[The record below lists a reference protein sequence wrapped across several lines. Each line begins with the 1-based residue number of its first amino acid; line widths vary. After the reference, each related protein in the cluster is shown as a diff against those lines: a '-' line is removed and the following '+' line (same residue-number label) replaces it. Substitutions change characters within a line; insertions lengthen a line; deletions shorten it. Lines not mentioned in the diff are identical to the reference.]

1 MIGIR
6 QMNNTLWVEKY
17 RPTKI
22 EDCILPKE
30 IKTMFQSIVDSGEI
44 PNLLLTGSPGIGKTT
59 VAKALCNQLDC
70 DWLMINGSDE
80 GRMIDTLRTTVVNYA
95 STVSLSG
102 GRKVIIID
110 EADYMNKDSVQPAL
124 RGVIEEFSKNCRFIF
139 TCNFKNRIIPAL
151 HSRCSVVDFTIS
163 KDAKPFLGMEM
174 LDNIKDILDEEGV
187 KYEGKILAELILK
200 YFPDFRR
207 VINELQK
214 YSLNGVIDDGILKQS
229 SDENFN
235 ELFVAL
241 KGKDFSGMR
250 KWVAQ
255 NIDNDHVRLYR
266 QIYDNLNKRF
276 VKQSIPQA
284 VLIIADYSYKAA
296 FVADQEVNMVA
307 CLTELMM
314 DCEFV

>member
-1 MIGIR
+1 
-6 QMNNTLWVEKY
+6 MNNTLWVEKY
-17 RPTKI
+17 RPETIDDCVLPVLTKNVF
-22 EDCILPKE
+22 L
-30 IKTMFQSIVDSGEI
+30 SIVDNDEI
-44 PNLLLTGSPGIGKTT
+44 PNLLLTGSPGSGKTT
-59 VAKALCNQLDC
+59 VAKALCNQLGI

-102 GRKVIIID
+102 GKKGIIID

-151 HSRCSVVDFTIS
+151 HSRCSVVDFAIGKNDKPTI
-163 KDAKPFLGMEM
+163 AMEM
-174 LDNIKDILDEEGV
+174 LTNIKKMLDAEAV
-187 KYEGKILAELILK
+187 KYEEKVLADLVLK

-214 YSLNGVIDDGILKQS
+214 YSLNGIIDSGILKQS
-229 SDENFN
+229 SDENFT

-255 NIDNDHVRLYR
+255 NIDNDHVRLFR
-266 QIYDNLNKRF
+266 QIYDNLNGKF
-276 VKQSIPQA
+276 QKKSIPPA
-284 VLIIADYSYKAA
+284 ILIIADYSYKSA

-307 CLTELMM
+307 CLTEIMM
-314 DCEFV
+314 ECELV

>member
-1 MIGIR
+1 
-6 QMNNTLWVEKY
+6 MNNTLWVEKY
-17 RPTKI
+17 RPETIDDCVLPVLTKNVF
-22 EDCILPKE
+22 L
-30 IKTMFQSIVDSGEI
+30 SIVDNDEI
-44 PNLLLTGSPGIGKTT
+44 PNLLLTGSPGSGKTT
-59 VAKALCNQLDC
+59 VAKALCNQLGI

-102 GRKVIIID
+102 GKKVIIID

-151 HSRCSVVDFTIS
+151 HSRCSVVDFAIGKNDKPTI
-163 KDAKPFLGMEM
+163 AMEM
-174 LDNIKDILDEEGV
+174 LTNIKKMLDAEAV
-187 KYEGKILAELILK
+187 KYEEKVLADLVLK

-214 YSLNGVIDDGILKQS
+214 YSLNGIIDSGILKQS
-229 SDENFN
+229 SDENFT

-255 NIDNDHVRLYR
+255 NIDNDHVRLFR
-266 QIYDNLNKRF
+266 QIYDNLNGKF
-276 VKQSIPQA
+276 QKKSIPPGI
-284 VLIIADYSYKAA
+284 LIIAYYSY
-296 FVADQEVNMVA
+296 
-307 CLTELMM
+307 
-314 DCEFV
+314 

>member
-1 MIGIR
+1 
-6 QMNNTLWVEKY
+6 MNNTLWVEKY
-17 RPTKI
+17 RPNKI
-22 EDCILPKE
+22 EECVLPKE
-30 IKTMFQSIVDSGEI
+30 IKTTFQSIVNSGEI

-59 VAKALCNQLDC
+59 VAKALCNQLQC

-102 GRKVIIID
+102 GKKVIIID

-151 HSRCSVVDFTIS
+151 HSRCSVVDFTIN
-163 KDAKPFLGMEM
+163 KNDKPLLGREM
-174 LDNIKDILDEEGV
+174 MDMVVKILEKEGV
-187 KYEGKILAELILK
+187 KYEEKILANLVLK
-200 YFPDFRR
+200 FFPDFRR

-214 YSLNGVIDDGILKQS
+214 YSLNGIIDDGILKQS
-229 SDENFN
+229 SDENFT

-241 KGKDFSGMR
+241 KGKNFAVMR

-266 QIYDNLNKRF
+266 QIYDTLNNRF
-276 VKQSIPQA
+276 MKQSIPQA
-284 VLIIADYSYKAA
+284 VLLIADYSYKAA

-314 DCEFV
+314 ECEFI

>member
-1 MIGIR
+1 
-6 QMNNTLWVEKY
+6 MNNTLWVEKY

-22 EDCILPKE
+22 EDCILPDE

-102 GRKVIIID
+102 GKKVIIID

-151 HSRCSVVDFTIS
+151 HSRCSVVDFRIS
-163 KDAKPFLGMEM
+163 KDAKPALGMEM
-174 LDNIKDILDEEGV
+174 LTNVKRILNKEGV
-187 KYEGKILAELILK
+187 EYEESVLVQLVLK

-214 YSLNGVIDDGILKQS
+214 YSLNGIIDEDILKQS

-241 KGKDFSGMR
+241 KEKNFSGMR

-266 QIYDNLNKRF
+266 QIYDTLNDRF
-276 VKQSIPQA
+276 EKKSIPQA
-284 VLIIADYSYKAA
+284 VLTIADYSYKSA

-307 CLTELMM
+307 CLTEIMM
-314 DCEFV
+314 ESEFI

>member
-1 MIGIR
+1 
-6 QMNNTLWVEKY
+6 MNDILWVEKY
-17 RPTKI
+17 RPRMIT
-22 EDCILPKE
+22 DCVLPDE
-30 IKTMFQSIVDSGEI
+30 IKNIFQNIVDSGEI

-102 GRKVIIID
+102 GKKVIIVD

-151 HSRCSVVDFTIS
+151 HSRCSVVDFRIS
-163 KDAKPFLGMEM
+163 KDAKPALGMEM
-174 LDNIKDILDEEGV
+174 LENVKRILNEESV
-187 KYEGKILAELILK
+187 KYEESVLVQLVLK

-241 KGKDFSGMR
+241 KEKNFSDMR

-266 QIYDNLNKRF
+266 QIYDTLNDRF
-276 VKQSIPQA
+276 EKKSIPQA
-284 VLIIADYSYKAA
+284 VLTIADYSYKSA

-307 CLTELMM
+307 CLTEIMM

>member
-1 MIGIR
+1 
-6 QMNNTLWVEKY
+6 MNNTLWVEKY

-22 EDCILPKE
+22 KDCILPDE
-30 IKTMFQSIVDSGEI
+30 IKTTFQSIVDSGEI

-102 GRKVIIID
+102 GKKVIIID

-151 HSRCSVVDFTIS
+151 HSRCSVVDFKIS
-163 KDAKPFLGMEM
+163 KDAKPALGMEM
-174 LDNIKDILDEEGV
+174 LENVKRILNEESV
-187 KYEGKILAELILK
+187 KYEESVLVQLVLK

-214 YSLNGVIDDGILKQS
+214 YSLNGIIDEDILKQS

-241 KGKDFSGMR
+241 KEKNFSGMR

-266 QIYDNLNKRF
+266 QIYDTLNDRF
-276 VKQSIPQA
+276 EKKSIPQA
-284 VLIIADYSYKAA
+284 VLTIADYSYKSA

-307 CLTELMM
+307 CLTEMMM
-314 DCEFV
+314 DCEFI

>member
-1 MIGIR
+1 
-6 QMNNTLWVEKY
+6 MNNTLWVEKY

-22 EDCILPKE
+22 EDCILPDE

-102 GRKVIIID
+102 GKKVIIVD

-151 HSRCSVVDFTIS
+151 HSRCSVVDFKIS
-163 KDAKPFLGMEM
+163 KDAKPALGMEM
-174 LDNIKDILDEEGV
+174 LENVKRILNEESV
-187 KYEGKILAELILK
+187 KYEESVLVQLVLK

-214 YSLNGVIDDGILKQS
+214 YSLNGIIDEDILKQS

-241 KGKDFSGMR
+241 KEKNFSGMR

-266 QIYDNLNKRF
+266 QIYDTLNDKF
-276 VKQSIPQA
+276 EKKSIPQA
-284 VLIIADYSYKAA
+284 VLTIADYSYKSA

-307 CLTELMM
+307 CLTEIMM
-314 DCEFV
+314 ECEFI

>member
-1 MIGIR
+1 
-6 QMNNTLWVEKY
+6 MNNTLWVEKF

-22 EDCILPKE
+22 EDCILPEE

-44 PNLLLTGSPGIGKTT
+44 PNLLLTGSPGVGKTT

-102 GRKVIIID
+102 GKKVIIID

-151 HSRCSVVDFTIS
+151 HSRCSVVDFTIN
-163 KDAKPFLGMEM
+163 KDDKPHLGMEM
-174 LDNIKDILDEEGV
+174 LDNIKRILDEEGV
-187 KYEGKILAELILK
+187 KYDGRVLADLILK

-214 YSLNGVIDDGILKQS
+214 YSLNGIIDDGILKQS

-235 ELFVAL
+235 ELFISL

-266 QIYDNLNKRF
+266 QIYDTLNDRF
-276 VKQSIPQA
+276 EKKSIPQA
-284 VLIIADYSYKAA
+284 VLLIADYSYKSA

-314 DCEFV
+314 DCDFI

>member
-1 MIGIR
+1 MVNK
-6 QMNNTLWVEKY
+6 MNNTLWVEKY
-17 RPTKI
+17 RPETI
-22 EDCILPKE
+22 DDCILPVT
-30 IKTMFQSIVDSGEI
+30 IGNVFLSIVDSGEI

-70 DWLMINGSDE
+70 DWIMINGSDE

-102 GRKVIIID
+102 GKKVIIID

-151 HSRCSVVDFTIS
+151 HSRCSVVDFAIDK
-163 KDAKPFLGMEM
+163 KDKPAIAGEM
-174 LDNIKDILDEEGV
+174 LRMVKKILDKEGV
-187 KYEGKILAELILK
+187 KHEEVVLADLVLK

-214 YSLNGVIDDGILKQS
+214 YSLNGVIDEGILKQS
-229 SDENFN
+229 SDENFD
-235 ELFVAL
+235 ELFNAL
-241 KGKDFSGMR
+241 RGKNFSVMR

-266 QIYDNLNKRF
+266 QIYDTLNNRF
-276 VKQSIPQA
+276 EKKSIPQA
-284 VLIIADYSYKAA
+284 VLLIADYSYKSA

-307 CLTELMM
+307 CLTEMM
-314 DCEFV
+314 MECEFI

>member
-1 MIGIR
+1 
-6 QMNNTLWVEKY
+6 MNNTLWVEKY

-22 EDCILPKE
+22 EDCILPDE
-30 IKTMFQSIVDSGEI
+30 IKTTFQSIVDSGEI

-102 GRKVIIID
+102 GKKVIIID

-151 HSRCSVVDFTIS
+151 HSRCSVVDFKIS
-163 KDAKPFLGMEM
+163 KDAKPALGMEM
-174 LDNIKDILDEEGV
+174 LENVKRILNEESV
-187 KYEGKILAELILK
+187 KYEESVLVQLVLK

-214 YSLNGVIDDGILKQS
+214 YSLNGIIDEDILKQS

-241 KGKDFSGMR
+241 KEKDFSSMR

-266 QIYDNLNKRF
+266 QIYDTLNDRF
-276 VKQSIPQA
+276 EKKSIPAA
-284 VLIIADYSYKAA
+284 VLTIADYSYKSA

-307 CLTELMM
+307 CLTEMMM

>member
-1 MIGIR
+1 
-6 QMNNTLWVEKY
+6 MNNTLWVEKY

-22 EDCILPKE
+22 EDCILPDE
-30 IKTMFQSIVDSGEI
+30 IKTTFQSIVDSGEI

-102 GRKVIIID
+102 GKKVIIID

-151 HSRCSVVDFTIS
+151 HSRCSVVDFVIS
-163 KDAKPFLGMEM
+163 KDAKPALGMEM
-174 LDNIKDILDEEGV
+174 LENVKRILNEESV
-187 KYEGKILAELILK
+187 KYEESVLVQLVLK

-214 YSLNGVIDDGILKQS
+214 YSLNGIIDEDILKQS

-241 KGKDFSGMR
+241 KAKDFSGMR

-266 QIYDNLNKRF
+266 QIYDTLNDRF
-276 VKQSIPQA
+276 EKKSIPHA
-284 VLIIADYSYKAA
+284 VLTIADYSYKSA

-307 CLTELMM
+307 CLTEMMM

>member
-1 MIGIR
+1 
-6 QMNNTLWVEKY
+6 MNNTLWVEKY

-22 EDCILPKE
+22 EDCILPDE
-30 IKTMFQSIVDSGEI
+30 IKTTFQSIVDSGEI

-80 GRMIDTLRTTVVNYA
+80 GRMIETLRTTVVNYA

-102 GRKVIIID
+102 GKKVIIID

-151 HSRCSVVDFTIS
+151 HSRCSVVDFRIS
-163 KDAKPFLGMEM
+163 KDAKPTLGMEM
-174 LDNIKDILDEEGV
+174 LTNVKRILNKEGV
-187 KYEGKILAELILK
+187 EYEESVLVQLILK

-214 YSLNGVIDDGILKQS
+214 YSLNGIIDEDILKQS

-241 KGKDFSGMR
+241 KEKDFSSMR

-266 QIYDNLNKRF
+266 QIYDTLNNRF
-276 VKQSIPQA
+276 EKKSIPQA
-284 VLIIADYSYKAA
+284 VLTIANYSYMSA

-307 CLTELMM
+307 CLTEIMM
-314 DCEFV
+314 DCEFI

>member
-1 MIGIR
+1 MVNK
-6 QMNNTLWVEKY
+6 MNNTLWVEKY
-17 RPTKI
+17 RPETI
-22 EDCILPKE
+22 DDCILPVT
-30 IKTMFQSIVDSGEI
+30 IGNVFLSIVDSGEI

-70 DWLMINGSDE
+70 DWIMINGSDE

-102 GRKVIIID
+102 GKKVIIID

-151 HSRCSVVDFTIS
+151 HSRCSVVDFAIDK
-163 KDAKPFLGMEM
+163 KDKPAIAGEM
-174 LDNIKDILDEEGV
+174 LRMVKKILDKEGV
-187 KYEGKILAELILK
+187 KHEEVVLADLVLK

-214 YSLNGVIDDGILKQS
+214 YSLNGVIDEGILKQS
-229 SDENFN
+229 SDENFD
-235 ELFVAL
+235 ELFNAL
-241 KGKDFSGMR
+241 KGKNFSVMR

-266 QIYDNLNKRF
+266 QIYDTLNNRF
-276 VKQSIPQA
+276 EKKSIPQA
-284 VLIIADYSYKAA
+284 VLLIADYSYKSA

-307 CLTELMM
+307 CLTEMM
-314 DCEFV
+314 MECEFI

>member
-1 MIGIR
+1 
-6 QMNNTLWVEKY
+6 MNNTLWVEKF

-22 EDCILPKE
+22 EDCILPEE
-30 IKTMFQSIVDSGEI
+30 IKTMFQSIVDSREI

-102 GRKVIIID
+102 GKKVIIID

-151 HSRCSVVDFTIS
+151 HSRCSVVDFAIGKDDKPTI
-163 KDAKPFLGMEM
+163 AMEM
-174 LDNIKDILDEEGV
+174 LTNIKKMLDNESV
-187 KYEGKILAELILK
+187 KYEERILVDLVLK

-214 YSLNGVIDDGILKQS
+214 YSLNGIIDSGILQQS
-229 SDENFN
+229 SDENFT

-255 NIDNDHVRLYR
+255 NIDNDHVRLFR
-266 QIYDNLNKRF
+266 QIYDNLNGKF
-276 VKQSIPQA
+276 QKKSIPPA
-284 VLIIADYSYKAA
+284 ILIIADYSYKSA

-307 CLTELMM
+307 CLTEIMM
-314 DCEFV
+314 ECELV

>member
-1 MIGIR
+1 
-6 QMNNTLWVEKY
+6 MNNTLWVEKY

-22 EDCILPKE
+22 EDCILPDE
-30 IKTMFQSIVDSGEI
+30 IKTTFQSIVDSGEI

-102 GRKVIIID
+102 GKKVIVID

-151 HSRCSVVDFTIS
+151 HSRCSVVDFVIS
-163 KDAKPFLGMEM
+163 KNDKPVLGMEM
-174 LDNIKDILDEEGV
+174 LTNVKRILNKEEV
-187 KYEGKILAELILK
+187 EYEESVLVQLILK

-214 YSLNGVIDDGILKQS
+214 YSLNGIIDENILKQS

-266 QIYDNLNKRF
+266 QIYDTLNNRF
-276 VKQSIPQA
+276 EKKSIPQA
-284 VLIIADYSYKAA
+284 VLTIANYSYMSA

-307 CLTELMM
+307 CLTEIMM
-314 DCEFV
+314 DSEFV

>member
-1 MIGIR
+1 
-6 QMNNTLWVEKY
+6 MNNTLWVEKF

-22 EDCILPKE
+22 EDCILPEE
-30 IKTMFQSIVDSGEI
+30 IKTMFQSIVDSREI

-102 GRKVIIID
+102 GKKVIIID

-151 HSRCSVVDFTIS
+151 HSRCSVVDFTIN
-163 KDAKPFLGMEM
+163 KDDKPHLGMEM
-174 LDNIKDILDEEGV
+174 LDNIKRILGEEGV
-187 KYEGKILAELILK
+187 KYDEKILAELILK

-214 YSLNGVIDDGILKQS
+214 YSLNGVIDDGILKLS
-229 SDENFN
+229 SNENFN

-266 QIYDNLNKRF
+266 QIYDTLNNRF
-276 VKQSIPQA
+276 EKKSIPQA
-284 VLIIADYSYKAA
+284 VLLIADYSYKSA

-314 DCEFV
+314 DCEFI

>member
-1 MIGIR
+1 
-6 QMNNTLWVEKY
+6 MNNTLWVEKY

-22 EDCILPKE
+22 EDCILPDE
-30 IKTMFQSIVDSGEI
+30 IKTTFQSIVDSGEI

-102 GRKVIIID
+102 GKKVIVID

-151 HSRCSVVDFTIS
+151 HSRCSVVDFVIS
-163 KDAKPFLGMEM
+163 KNDKPALGMEM
-174 LDNIKDILDEEGV
+174 LENVKRILNEEGV
-187 KYEGKILAELILK
+187 KYEESVLVQLILK

-214 YSLNGVIDDGILKQS
+214 YSLNGVIDEDILKQS

-266 QIYDNLNKRF
+266 QIYDTLNDRF
-276 VKQSIPQA
+276 EKKSIPQA
-284 VLIIADYSYKAA
+284 VLTIADYSYKSA

-307 CLTELMM
+307 CLTEIMM
-314 DCEFV
+314 DCEFI

>member
-1 MIGIR
+1 
-6 QMNNTLWVEKY
+6 MNNTLWVEKY
-17 RPTKI
+17 RPETIDDCVLPVITK
-22 EDCILPKE
+22 DVFL
-30 IKTMFQSIVDSGEI
+30 SIVDSGEI
-44 PNLLLTGSPGIGKTT
+44 PNLLLAGSPGIGKTT

-102 GRKVIIID
+102 GKKVIIID

-163 KDAKPFLGMEM
+163 KNDKPLLAKEMMEM
-174 LDNIKDILDEEGV
+174 VIKVLEKEGV
-187 KYEGKILAELILK
+187 KYEEKVLADLVLK

-214 YSLNGVIDDGILKQS
+214 YSLNGIIDDGILKQS
-229 SDENFN
+229 SDENFT

-241 KGKDFSGMR
+241 KGKNFAVMR

-266 QIYDNLNKRF
+266 QIYDTLNIRF

-284 VLIIADYSYKAA
+284 VLLIADYSYKSA

-314 DCEFV
+314 ECEFV

>member
-1 MIGIR
+1 
-6 QMNNTLWVEKY
+6 MNNTLWVEKY

-22 EDCILPKE
+22 EDCILPDE
-30 IKTMFQSIVDSGEI
+30 IKTTFQSIVDSGEI

-102 GRKVIIID
+102 GKKVIVID

-151 HSRCSVVDFTIS
+151 HSRCSVVDFIIS
-163 KDAKPFLGMEM
+163 KDAKPALGMEM
-174 LDNIKDILDEEGV
+174 LENVKRILNEEGV
-187 KYEGKILAELILK
+187 KYEESVLVQLILK

-214 YSLNGVIDDGILKQS
+214 YSLNGIIDEDILKQS

-266 QIYDNLNKRF
+266 QIYDTLNNRF
-276 VKQSIPQA
+276 EKKSIPQA
-284 VLIIADYSYKAA
+284 VLTIADYSYKSA

-307 CLTELMM
+307 CLTEIMM
-314 DCEFV
+314 DCEFI

>member
-1 MIGIR
+1 
-6 QMNNTLWVEKY
+6 MNNTLWVEKY

-22 EDCILPKE
+22 EDCILPDE
-30 IKTMFQSIVDSGEI
+30 IKTTFQSIVDSGEI

-102 GRKVIIID
+102 GKKVIIID

-151 HSRCSVVDFTIS
+151 HSRCSVVDFIIS
-163 KDAKPFLGMEM
+163 KNDKPALGMEM
-174 LDNIKDILDEEGV
+174 LENVKRILNEEGV
-187 KYEGKILAELILK
+187 KYKESVLVQLVLK

-214 YSLNGVIDDGILKQS
+214 YSLNGIIDEDILKQS

-266 QIYDNLNKRF
+266 QIYDTLNNRF
-276 VKQSIPQA
+276 EKKSIPQA
-284 VLIIADYSYKAA
+284 VLTIANYSYMSA

-307 CLTELMM
+307 CLTEIMM
-314 DCEFV
+314 ESEFI